1 MLNKFKFGPIYIL
14 IAASLWAF
22 DGIIRRSLFVF
33 SPLQIVFLEH
43 LVGTI
48 FLLPIIFK
56 TNFSNLKKVW
66 LDLGIVSLFSG
77 LLGTIL
83 FTAALQQV
91 FFISFSVVFLLQKL
105 QPLFAISSAK
115 MLLKEK
121 FNEHY
126 WFWAIIA
133 LIAAFYIT
141 FPSGGVSLSANGN
154 NVMAALYA
162 LGAAFFWGVS
172 TTFSKR
178 VLQQVESKQ
187 ATSWRFLLTTI
198 LAGVSLLVFQ
208 PTSFVLPNTFQWLN
222 FVFIALSTGMVA
234 LYLYY
239 KGLKQTSVK
248 VSTILELV
256 FPMLAII
263 IDGVVYKT
271 FLVPVQYFFIIVLLF
286 SLSKLVKLEQNFD

>member
-105 QPLFAISSAK
+105 QPLFAIGSAK
-115 MLLKEK
+115 ILLKEK
-121 FNEHY
+121 FNKDY
-126 WFWAIIA
+126 WFWAVIA

-141 FPSGGVSLSANGN
+141 FPSGGVSLSEHGN

-208 PTSFVLPNTFQWLN
+208 PTSFILPNTFQWLN

-271 FLVPVQYFFIIVLLF
+271 FLVPVQYFFIVILLF
-286 SLSKLVKLEQNFD
+286 SLSRLVKLEQDFE